1 MRENSNYRWYHFKGG
16 LYIQTTQ
23 MWGRSSAGRASR
35 SQCEG
40 REFDPP
46 RLHQMTDSFQLLEQR
61 DGPLGNRYCDLFSIN
76 RLLLVYAE

>member
-1 MRENSNYRWYHFKGG
+1 
-16 LYIQTTQ
+16 

-46 RLHQMTDSFQLLEQR
+46 RLHQNEGNSNAALGAQFFVNKVVALRVEARDLDFYTLVGGKNNMFLDTGVIFLLEV
-61 DGPLGNRYCDLFSIN
+61 C
-76 RLLLVYAE
+76 

>member
-1 MRENSNYRWYHFKGG
+1 MQENSNYRWYHLKGG
-16 LYIQTTQ
+16 LYKQTTQ

-46 RLHQMTDSFQLLEQR
+46 RLHQMTDSFPPVV
-61 DGPLGNRYCDLFSIN
+61 DIALFS
-76 RLLLVYAE
+76 RLIVYY